1 MQSYNAA
8 LFRAAAND
16 EVVHRLL
23 MDVMVLL
30 RLPDV
35 LNSPEI
41 VERVQG
47 KSDTIA
53 VSQP

>member
-1 MQSYNAA
+1 
-8 LFRAAAND
+8 
-16 EVVHRLL
+16 VHRLL
-23 MDVMVLL
+23 VEVMGLL

-41 VERVQG
+41 VKRVQG

-53 VSQP
+53 VSRS